1 MQIRNIKNIFLSRI
15 SFFAVLVAVITL
27 TIIQYH
33 WVISSAENDLSEI
46 YRSYTFRIFSAISEE
61 FSIFPDPGEKQDYF
75 NKIDGEEN
83 LQEALVS
90 EFNKLNS
97 SDDNQYFKSISYLQ
111 DSNGEKNYIR
121 YSSNVWEY
129 NQLIPVELL
138 DERRG
143 PSIISDTSDNGR
155 IWIIFPG
162 IRINGKTTTVMYNFD
177 ILSFYQNKVEKS
189 VNIID
194 DSYELKW
201 YYNQSF
207 ENAVSLKG
215 GYSYSPFRVLK
226 NKLLFIKSPWLIE
239 VPLHLIIFND
249 NGNRR
254 DKIFFEPRQD
264 DPDKNPLPWVYIDI
278 LYNGKALLQSK
289 EYILTIQ
296 WVMSLL
302 LLMGIAAAY
311 LIILYQVN
319 KLKKLRLRE
328 KEFVASV
335 THELRTPLTVIS
347 SAADNIKSGIISTE
361 RIEEYGK
368 LISDQ
373 SDRLASMIE
382 GILLFSRL
390 EGKAE
395 DSPQLKSLESSDII
409 KNITMY
415 TQSIINETGKKLQI
429 DFGSLP
435 NTLISDKET
444 IELILINLITNS
456 CKHAYSKGGKGLIR
470 VKGHIQLPDTII
482 FTVEDD
488 GCGIHKSEIKH
499 IFEPFFRGNKS
510 LQEQIKGSGLGL
522 YLSKR
527 KSELLGASLTIES
540 PYERSD
546 DKIRMGSR
554 FLLKIPYISMD
565 EE

>member
-207 ENAVSLKG
+207 ENAVSFKE
-215 GYSYSPFRVLK
+215 GYSYSPSNVQF
-226 NKLLFIKSPWLIE
+226 
-239 VPLHLIIFND
+239 
-249 NGNRR
+249 
-254 DKIFFEPRQD
+254 
-264 DPDKNPLPWVYIDI
+264 
-278 LYNGKALLQSK
+278 
-289 EYILTIQ
+289 
-296 WVMSLL
+296 
-302 LLMGIAAAY
+302 
-311 LIILYQVN
+311 
-319 KLKKLRLRE
+319 
-328 KEFVASV
+328 
-335 THELRTPLTVIS
+335 
-347 SAADNIKSGIISTE
+347 
-361 RIEEYGK
+361 
-368 LISDQ
+368 
-373 SDRLASMIE
+373 
-382 GILLFSRL
+382 
-390 EGKAE
+390 
-395 DSPQLKSLESSDII
+395 
-409 KNITMY
+409 
-415 TQSIINETGKKLQI
+415 
-429 DFGSLP
+429 
-435 NTLISDKET
+435 
-444 IELILINLITNS
+444 
-456 CKHAYSKGGKGLIR
+456 
-470 VKGHIQLPDTII
+470 
-482 FTVEDD
+482 
-488 GCGIHKSEIKH
+488 
-499 IFEPFFRGNKS
+499 
-510 LQEQIKGSGLGL
+510 
-522 YLSKR
+522 
-527 KSELLGASLTIES
+527 
-540 PYERSD
+540 
-546 DKIRMGSR
+546 
-554 FLLKIPYISMD
+554 
-565 EE
+565 

>member
-1 MQIRNIKNIFLSRI
+1 M
-15 SFFAVLVAVITL
+15 
-27 TIIQYH
+27 QYH
-33 WVISSAENDLSEI
+33 LKRVTVI
-46 YRSYTFRIFSAISEE
+46 
-61 FSIFPDPGEKQDYF
+61 PQ
-75 NKIDGEEN
+75 
-83 LQEALVS
+83 
-90 EFNKLNS
+90 
-97 SDDNQYFKSISYLQ
+97 
-111 DSNGEKNYIR
+111 
-121 YSSNVWEY
+121 
-129 NQLIPVELL
+129 
-138 DERRG
+138 
-143 PSIISDTSDNGR
+143 
-155 IWIIFPG
+155 
-162 IRINGKTTTVMYNFD
+162 VMYNFD

-395 DSPQLKSLESSDII
+395 DSPQLK
-409 KNITMY
+409 
-415 TQSIINETGKKLQI
+415 
-429 DFGSLP
+429 
-435 NTLISDKET
+435 
-444 IELILINLITNS
+444 
-456 CKHAYSKGGKGLIR
+456 
-470 VKGHIQLPDTII
+470 
-482 FTVEDD
+482 
-488 GCGIHKSEIKH
+488 
-499 IFEPFFRGNKS
+499 
-510 LQEQIKGSGLGL
+510 
-522 YLSKR
+522 
-527 KSELLGASLTIES
+527 
-540 PYERSD
+540 
-546 DKIRMGSR
+546 
-554 FLLKIPYISMD
+554 
-565 EE
+565 